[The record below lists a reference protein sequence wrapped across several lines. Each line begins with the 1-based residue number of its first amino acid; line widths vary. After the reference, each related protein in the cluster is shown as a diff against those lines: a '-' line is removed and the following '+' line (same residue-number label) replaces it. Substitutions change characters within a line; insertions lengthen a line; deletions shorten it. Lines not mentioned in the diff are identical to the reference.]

1 MANTGK
7 HLYEFGPF
15 RIDPD
20 HRLLLR
26 EDQPVPIQPK
36 AFDILLVLVQ
46 NSEKV
51 VLKDDLLKAVWPD
64 TFVEESNLAQN
75 IFVLRKTLGDAVGK
89 NQYIVTV
96 PGRGYRFA
104 ERVREI
110 PPLSESLV
118 VETHKIEKVTIEERS
133 RPLQGWLWALAAVLV
148 AVGSVAGYRSYRASR
163 VQQGAQTARAASVPS
178 RRSVAVLGFRDL
190 SGRPEDA
197 WLSTALAE
205 MLNTELAA
213 GDKLRLIPSED
224 VARTKLDLRLPDAD
238 SFSKD
243 TLARV
248 HKRLGSDVVV
258 LGSYASL
265 GGKAGGNIRVDLRVQ
280 DAVAGET
287 LAEVATTGTED
298 ALFDLVSRAGVQVRE
313 KLGLAAVSMEEAV
326 RIKTSLPSNP
336 EAARLYAAGLAKLRV
351 FDTLAARD
359 LLEGSVAADPK
370 YPLSRAALASAWS
383 SLGYDKKAKEEARQ
397 AYQLSGSLSREEQ
410 FVVEGGY
417 RLINHEY
424 DKAIEVYR
432 TLFTL
437 FPDNPDYGLR
447 LAAAQAA
454 GSKEGDV
461 LATVAELRTLPPP
474 ASEDPRID
482 LQEAASWITVSK
494 YQQALEPLQR
504 TLEKGMAQG
513 ARLLVARAL
522 ERQCRAL
529 AYMGQTVKAVGSCR
543 EARDRYAAAGDRAGE
558 ALALRSW
565 ADAIEES
572 DASGAIDLDR
582 QAVEI
587 FRSIGSEGGVAGA
600 LNTMGLLYTDQGDLA
615 AAEKAHLEA
624 RALFQ
629 KLGDKTNVGV
639 VTSNL
644 ANEKMMEGDL
654 PGATKL
660 YDEALMLDRESGG
673 TGSAAVAL
681 YNKANLQEL
690 RGDLAGAKQGFEESL
705 KEFQAGGNS
714 YDSGYALYSIGE
726 VLLKEGDFAGA
737 RRALDESLKIR
748 SESGEKVLISETRML
763 EAEVSLEEGKSG
775 SDTET
780 AVRQTLE
787 VFEKEKQ
794 RDDQAEAW
802 DLLAR
807 LLYAEQ
813 KGDDAMRAAEQSLTL
828 SAKSRNFEIRMDN
841 AITAVRM
848 RVLTAA
854 SANKRPL
861 QNEAD
866 RQLASI
872 ALEARKRGYLEV
884 DMEARLA
891 AGELEKK
898 IGGTGSAEFHL
909 VGLETEARAKG
920 FGLIA
925 QKAAAV
931 RAS

>member
-7 HLYEFGPF
+7 RLYEFGPF

-26 EDQPVPIQPK
+26 EDQPVPVQPK

-104 ERVREI
+104 ERVTEI
-110 PPLSESLV
+110 PPVSESLV
-118 VETHKIEKVTIEERS
+118 VETQKIQKVTIEERS
-133 RPLQGWLWALAAVLV
+133 RPLRGSLWALAAVLLMLGGMI
-148 AVGSVAGYRSYRASR
+148 AYRSFRAPR
-163 VQQGAQTARAASVPS
+163 VAMTAPAAGLPS

-205 MLNTELAA
+205 MLNTELAV

-248 HKRLGSDVVV
+248 HKRLGSDVIV

-265 GGKAGGNIRVDLRVQ
+265 GGKSSGSIRVDLRVQ

-287 LAEVATTGTED
+287 IAEVATTGTED
-298 ALFDLVSRAGVQVRE
+298 GLFDVASRAGVQLRE
-313 KLGLAAVSMEEAV
+313 KLGLAAVSPEDAV
-326 RIKTSLPSNP
+326 RVKTALPSNP
-336 EAARLYAAGLAKLRV
+336 EAARLYAAGLAKLRI
-351 FDTLAARD
+351 FETLAARD

-370 YPLSRAALASAWS
+370 YPLSRAALAAAWA
-383 SLGYDKKAKEEARQ
+383 SLGYDKKANDEAKQ
-397 AYQLSGSLSREEQ
+397 AHQLAGSLSRTDQLE
-410 FVVEGGY
+410 VEGGY
-417 RLINHEY
+417 RLTNHEY
-424 DKAIEVYR
+424 DKAIEAYR

-454 GSKEGDV
+454 GSKQADV
-461 LATVAELRTLPPP
+461 LTTVAELRKLPSP
-474 ASEDPRID
+474 ASDDPRID
-482 LQEAASWITVSK
+482 LQEAAGWITLAK
-494 YQQALEPLQR
+494 YQQALAPLQHA
-504 TLEKGMAQG
+504 LEKGRAQG
-513 ARLLVARAL
+513 DRLLVAHAL

-529 AYMGQTVKAVGSCR
+529 AYIGQANAVTSCR
-543 EARDRYAAAGDRAGE
+543 EARDTYAAAGDQAGE
-558 ALALRSW
+558 AQTLRSW

-572 DASGAIDLDR
+572 DAASAIDLDR
-582 QAVEI
+582 KAAEI

-600 LNTMGLLYTDQGDLA
+600 LNTLGLLYTDQGDLA
-615 AAEKAHLEA
+615 AAERAHLES

-629 KLGDKTNVGV
+629 KLGDKTNMGV
-639 VTSNL
+639 VISNL
-644 ANEKMMEGDL
+644 ANERMLQGDL
-654 PGATKL
+654 LGATKL
-660 YDEALMLDRESGG
+660 YEEAMAMNRESGDP
-673 TGSAAVAL
+673 GSAAVAL

-690 RGDLAGAKQGFEESL
+690 RGDLAGAKQGFQEAL
-705 KEFQAGGNS
+705 KDFQAGGNS
-714 YDSGYALYSIGE
+714 YDAGYALYSIGE

-737 RRALDESLKIR
+737 RHALDASLKIR
-748 SESGEKVLISETRML
+748 NDSGEKVLLAETQML
-763 EAEVSLEEGKSG
+763 QIEVSLEEGKSG
-775 SDTET
+775 PDAET
-780 AVRQTLE
+780 TVRQTMN
-787 VFEKEKQ
+787 VFEKEKAL
-794 RDDQAEAW
+794 DDQAEAW

-807 LLYAEQ
+807 VLYAEQ
-813 KGDDAMRAAEQSLTL
+813 KGNEAMHAAEQALAFSQ
-828 SAKSRNFEIRMDN
+828 KSRNFEVRMDN
-841 AITAVRM
+841 AITATRM
-848 RVLTAA
+848 HVLNIAGD
-854 SANKRPL
+854 KRAL
-861 QNEAD
+861 QNEAAK
-866 RQLASI
+866 QLATVAS
-872 ALEARKRGYLEV
+872 EARKRGYVEV
-884 DMEARLA
+884 EMEARLA
-891 AGELEKK
+891 AAEVEKSTGLTGVAETHLSALE
-898 IGGTGSAEFHL
+898 S
-909 VGLETEARAKG
+909 EARAKG